1 MVTYIC
7 APVVSQMTLLAA
19 SRAYEGGPA
28 EAPHLGRILVA
39 LDGSTFA
46 EQMLPNR
53 PPDRPA
59 IRQRA
64 HAHQHVRHSRNRTLP
79 FRPRCSAID
88 GLSGVYL
95 PDQSGVVSRFKT

>member
-7 APVVSQMTLLAA
+7 ETTGAQMTLLAA

-39 LDGSTFA
+39 LDGSAFA
-46 EQMLPNR
+46 EQMLPNC

-59 IRQRA
+59 VQ
-64 HAHQHVRHSRNRTLP
+64 Q
-79 FRPRCSAID
+79 
-88 GLSGVYL
+88 
-95 PDQSGVVSRFKT
+95 